1 MGKPSSGVFM
11 TTGFLE
17 LIFAA
22 KNYPLRPE
30 TDAPFVPFYSGRIS
44 LETTVMKSR
53 VRWVSGR
60 PPRPRVRR
68 VKPGDGTS
76 VMAAPERNHLEQER
90 SVSMARSLTQN
101 LFAASAID

>member
-1 MGKPSSGVFM
+1 M
-11 TTGFLE
+11 TKGSLE
-17 LIFAA
+17 LIFTP
-22 KNYPLRPE
+22 NNHPVRPE

-53 VRWVSGR
+53 VRWVSGG

-76 VMAAPERNHLEQER
+76 VMAAPERNHLEQKR
-90 SVSMARSLTQN
+90 SVSMSRSLTQN